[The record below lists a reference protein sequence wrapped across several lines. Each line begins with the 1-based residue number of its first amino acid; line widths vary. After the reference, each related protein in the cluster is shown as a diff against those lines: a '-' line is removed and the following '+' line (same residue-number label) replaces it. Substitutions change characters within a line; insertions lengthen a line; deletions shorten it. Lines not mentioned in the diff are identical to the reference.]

1 MGRGR
6 VCHVKERRDRPEG
19 LVINYGEGGGYVTSQ
34 RGEIDLRDWSLI
46 MGRGR
51 VRHVKERI
59 DLRDWSLIM
68 GRGRVRHGKERRDR
82 PEGLVINYGEGTGTS
97 RQREER

>member
-6 VCHVKERRDRPEG
+6 VRHGKERRDRPEG
-19 LVINYGEGGGYVTSQ
+19 LVINYGEGGYVTAK
-34 RGEIDLRDWSLI
+34 RGE
-46 MGRGR
+46 
-51 VRHVKERI
+51 I